1 MEDAHGPPTRRTG
14 TGDTLCYDSREWCLR
29 LCNPLCCVQ
38 IGVLDELLTMLDH
51 NGKGSQVMQ
60 LYLRAMRRLTGGVN
74 SKDAGCV
81 MQVLTDI
88 QELQSVDADSLTKE
102 LWYTVDRV
110 YAGDTADT
118 IRSKVQQMTG
128 KPLTSDQSP
137 LGAMH
142 THAHARNLV

>member
-1 MEDAHGPPTRRTG
+1 MEEF
-14 TGDTLCYDSREWCLR
+14 LS
-29 LCNPLCCVQ
+29 
-38 IGVLDELLTMLDH
+38 MLVHKD
-51 NGKGSQVMQ
+51 KGSQVLR
-60 LYLRAMRRLTGGVN
+60 LYLRAYRRLTGGVQ
-74 SKDAGCV
+74 SKDEGCV